1 MMKQLKDKVVVVTGG
16 AQGLGKAMCE
26 RFAYEGAE
34 VVYSLDLQKG
44 NLTADNV
51 RHQELDVTNIA
62 EIDSFIQS
70 VKEAYGRIDVLVNNA
85 GVTRDALTQKMD
97 DNKWESVMDINLKGV
112 FHMTKAIA
120 PIMMENG
127 SGSIINISSIVGLYG
142 NIGQANYAATKAGVI
157 GMSYTWAKEFTRKGA
172 AVRTNVIAP
181 GFIETDMMKTVP
193 EKVLQPLRDQTPL
206 KRLGLPEEVANAAL
220 FLASDESSYVNGH
233 VLSVDGGLRL

>member
-1 MMKQLKDKVVVVTGG
+1 MKQLKDKVVVVTGG

-206 KRLGLPEEVANAAL
+206 KRLGRPEEVANAAL

>member
-1 MMKQLKDKVVVVTGG
+1 MVTGG

-206 KRLGLPEEVANAAL
+206 KRLGRPEEVANAAL

>member
-51 RHQELDVTNIA
+51 KHQELDVTNIA
-62 EIDSFIQS
+62 EIDSCIQS

-206 KRLGLPEEVANAAL
+206 KRLGRPEEVANAAL

>member
-181 GFIETDMMKTVP
+181 GFIETDMMKAVP

>member
-51 RHQELDVTNIA
+51 KHQELDVTNIA

-206 KRLGLPEEVANAAL
+206 KRLGRPEEVANAAL

>member
-51 RHQELDVTNIA
+51 RYQELDVTNIA

-206 KRLGLPEEVANAAL
+206 KRLGRPEEVANAAL